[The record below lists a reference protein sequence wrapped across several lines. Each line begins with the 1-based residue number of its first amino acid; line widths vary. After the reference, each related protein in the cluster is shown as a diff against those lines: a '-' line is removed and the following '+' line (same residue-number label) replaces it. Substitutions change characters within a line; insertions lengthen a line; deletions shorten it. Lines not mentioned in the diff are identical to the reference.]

1 MKIIIETRDL
11 KKSFKVGKNTL
22 PVLRGVDLRVR
33 EGEFLAIMGPSGC
46 GKSTLLYLLGG
57 LLQPSSGSIV
67 IDGVDITRLSDSER
81 TALRRQRIGYVF
93 QRFNLL
99 PALTARENIE
109 LAKRIHGNGFY
120 GPERVEEI
128 LTLLGL
134 REKMNHRPNELSVGE
149 QQRVAIAR
157 AIINNPKIILAD
169 EPTGSLDSENSRMVL
184 RMLQELNSRFGQTLV
199 MITHDP
205 DIAAMA
211 HRIEEMRDGKIL
223 HRIQDYCYDLDCK
236 GLF

>member
-1 MKIIIETRDL
+1 MKIIIETKDL

-67 IDGVDITRLSDSER
+67 IDGVDITRLSDGER
-81 TALRRQRIGYVF
+81 TALRRQNIGYVF

-109 LAKRIHGNGFY
+109 LAKRIHGNGY
-120 GPERVEEI
+120 HGPERVEEI
-128 LTLLGL
+128 LALLGL
-134 REKMNHRPNELSVGE
+134 KEKINHRPNELSVGE

-223 HRIQDYCYDLDCK
+223 HRIQDYCYDMDCK

>member
-11 KKSFKVGKNTL
+11 KKSFKVGKSTL

-128 LTLLGL
+128 LALLGL

>member
-1 MKIIIETRDL
+1 MKIIIETKDL

-128 LTLLGL
+128 LALLGL